1 MMKLRMKKI
10 VGGEPFYVV
19 FEVAVKSKIDILY
32 LLHKPSYKF
41 EFTYLNGVAI
51 LKNEVLNINGRNF
64 TQLKLSED
72 IQHKIEDYKHG
83 THKKPWWWDDG

>member
-19 FEVAVKSKIDILY
+19 FEVAVNSKIDILY
-32 LLHKPSYKF
+32 LLNEPNNKF
-41 EFTYLNGVAI
+41 EFKYVNGVAI
-51 LKNEVLNINGRNF
+51 LSEVLNINGRNF

-72 IQHKIEDYKHG
+72 IQHKIEDYKQCL
-83 THKKPWWWDDG
+83 TV